1 MMDNSANDLKIEIT
15 NTSKFNQKDIRN
27 LKPNNDRSLMINPD
41 LSEILAEPG
50 KTPDFQ
56 NKPVINY
63 YENESEDLS
72 MLKEIIS

>member
-1 MMDNSANDLKIEIT
+1 
-15 NTSKFNQKDIRN
+15 
-27 LKPNNDRSLMINPD
+27 MINPD

-56 NKPVINY
+56 NKPMINY

-72 MLKEIIS
+72 MLKEIISQRSGERD